1 MFDAL
6 FFIFIGLVAGWF
18 SANTNF
24 AKRITEF
31 LVLQYNKYK

>member
-6 FFIFIGLVAGWF
+6 FFIFVGMIFGWLTY
-18 SANTNF
+18 NTNF